1 MKAPQQD
8 RQGNV
13 VGRAAGRLVRGVMK
27 LVGGAVYFAIY
38 RKLPNLDEKNP
49 YWGEMHPDDDKGDA
63 GEDHQ
68 RFRQAPPA
76 I

>member
-1 MKAPQQD
+1 MKAE
-8 RQGNV
+8 RQARGNV
-13 VGRAAGRLVRGVMK
+13 VGRAAGRLVQGALKR
-27 LVGGAVYFAIY
+27 VGAAVYYAIY

-49 YWGEMHPDDDKGDA
+49 YWAEMHPDDDKGDA
-63 GEDHQ
+63 GEDRQ